1 MTLEELFAKA
11 TRFNFEMGITLEKDL
26 TYYEDGVWSFHKADL
41 ILHRQFGWLPVSKA
55 GLSGTHFQTAL
66 EAADFLEQFRPN

>member
-1 MTLEELFAKA
+1 MTQEELFTKA
-11 TRFNFEMGITLEKDL
+11 TRFNFEMGITLDKDV

-41 ILHRQFGWLPVSKA
+41 VLHRQFGWIHATKA
-55 GLSGTHFQTAL
+55 GLTGTHFQTAL

>member
-1 MTLEELFAKA
+1 MTQNELFNKA
-11 TRFNFEMGITLEKDL
+11 TRFQFELGITLEKDVI
-26 TYYEDGVWSFHKADL
+26 YYEDGVWSFHKADL
-41 ILHRQFGWLPVSKA
+41 ILHRQFGWLPASKA